1 MKYRRKRNEES
12 EDKNMKNENI
22 KTIVKAM
29 NLQMMMDDPN
39 FYVVEKV
46 LEALGDE
53 TGYEFRIVNR
63 RVMYKEHGMLHDA
76 YANL

>member
-1 MKYRRKRNEES
+1 
-12 EDKNMKNENI
+12 MKNENI

-29 NLQMMMDDPN
+29 NLQMMMDDPD

-46 LEALGDE
+46 LEALSDE

-63 RVMYKEHGMLHDA
+63 KVIYKEHNILYDA
-76 YANL
+76 YTNF